1 MVTIIRLKNKT
12 AMIAIRDTLIFILSV
27 VLASTT
33 AVADVYRAVD
43 EDGNVIFSDHPSPD
57 AKKVEVEATNL
68 IAPVKLKPVTSTTT
82 SKESKFKYEL
92 LQITTPEH
100 DTTLRNI
107 SDLSIAVQLVP
118 ALQEQHKIQF
128 TDNGTPLKD
137 PARSL
142 AIRLSDVARGTHQFQ
157 AQVLDEKGAI
167 LITSAAVS
175 VHVHKTSI
183 LNNRSKSP

>member
-1 MVTIIRLKNKT
+1 MVTIIRLQNKT
-12 AMIAIRDTLIFILSV
+12 AMIAIRHTLIFVLSM

-43 EDGNVIFSDHPSPD
+43 GDGNVIFSDHPSPD
-57 AKKVEVEATNL
+57 AKKVEVEPTNV
-68 IAPVKLKPVTSTTT
+68 IPPVKLKPVTSTTT

-107 SDLSIAVQLVP
+107 SNLSVAAQLVP

-137 PARSL
+137 PSRSL
-142 AIRLSDVARGTHQFQ
+142 AIRLFDVARGTHRY
-157 AQVLDEKGAI
+157 QVQILDEKGTI
-167 LITSAAVS
+167 LITSAPVS
-175 VHVHKTSI
+175 VHIHKTSI
-183 LNNRSKSP
+183 LNNRSKAP